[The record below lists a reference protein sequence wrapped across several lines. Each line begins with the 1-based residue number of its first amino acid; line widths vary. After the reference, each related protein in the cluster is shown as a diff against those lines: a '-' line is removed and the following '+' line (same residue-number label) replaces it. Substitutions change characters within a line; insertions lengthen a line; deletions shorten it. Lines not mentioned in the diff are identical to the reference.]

1 MNKIEVI
8 VCKCTGC
15 GLCVKACPYG
25 AINLVNSEHTLESGR
40 TVKQL
45 AVIDLNKC
53 TYCGACV
60 EVCRYKAI
68 ILEKQKEEV
77 SLDFKDYKDIW
88 VYAEQRRGEIAPV
101 VFELIAK
108 AKELAEKLNCK
119 VCSVLLGHK
128 IKDLAKELIY
138 YGSDIV
144 YIVDDPVLEEF
155 LDEPY
160 AEVLSWLIKEKK
172 PEIVLMGATNIGRS
186 FASRV
191 AAKIRTGLTADCT
204 GLDVDL
210 QTRNLLQTRP
220 AFGGNIMATIL
231 TPRHRP
237 QMATVRHKVFKA
249 LQRDTSRTGEIIEE
263 KYDFS
268 KVKIRTKFLEF
279 IKDTTAKV
287 NLAEADIIVS
297 GGRGLGG
304 PEGFKLLEELA
315 DLLGGAVGASRAAV
329 DAGWIPYSH
338 QVGQTGRTVAPKL
351 YIACGIS
358 GQIQHLVGMSSSEV
372 IVAINKDP
380 EAPMMKIATYSI
392 EGDLYEIVPE
402 IIKALKVYKGLS

>member
-1 MNKIEVI
+1 MSKIEI
-8 VCKCTGC
+8 ITEKCTGC
-15 GLCVKACPYG
+15 GLCIKACPYG
-25 AINLVNSEHTLESGR
+25 AIKLIDSPHQVSSGR
-40 TVKQL
+40 SVKQL
-45 AVIDLNKC
+45 AVIDLDKC

-60 EVCRYKAI
+60 EVCKYKAI
-68 ILEKQKEEV
+68 MLEKEEV
-77 SLDFKDYKDIW
+77 TTVDFKDYKNIW
-88 VYAEQRRGEIAPV
+88 IYAEQRRGEISPV

-108 AKELAEKLNCK
+108 GRELADKLSCK
-119 VCSVLLGHK
+119 VCSVLLGHNVK
-128 IKDLAKELIY
+128 ELVSELIY
-138 YGSDIV
+138 YGSDVV
-144 YIVDDPVLEEF
+144 YIVDDPVLTEF

-160 AEVLSWLIKEKK
+160 SECLSWLIKKYK
-172 PEIVLMGATNIGRS
+172 PAILLMGATNIGRS

-204 GLDVDL
+204 GLDVDVA
-210 QTRNLLQTRP
+210 THNLLQTRP

-237 QMATVRHKVFKA
+237 QMATVRHKVFKP
-249 LQRDTSRTGEIIEE
+249 LKKDTNRKGEIVEE
-263 KYDFS
+263 QHDFTN
-268 KVKIRTKFLEF
+268 VKIRTKFLEF
-279 IKDTTAKV
+279 VKDTTAKV

-304 PEGFKLLEELA
+304 PDGFKLLEELA

-329 DAGWIPYSH
+329 DSGWIPYSH

-358 GQIQHLVGMSSSEV
+358 GQIQHLVGMGSSEI

-380 EAPMMKIATYSI
+380 SAPMMKIATYAI

-402 IIKALKVYKGLS
+402 LIKAVKEYKGIK

>member
-1 MNKIEVI
+1 MSKIEI
-8 VCKCTGC
+8 IINKCTGC
-15 GLCVKACPYG
+15 GICIKSCPYG
-25 AINLVNSEHTLESGR
+25 AITLLDSPHTLESGR

-60 EVCRYKAI
+60 EACRYKAI
-68 ILEKQKEEV
+68 LLQKEEV
-77 SLDFKDYKDIW
+77 YYDFKDYKNIW
-88 VYAEQRRGEIAPV
+88 VYAEQRRSEIAPV

-108 AKELAEKLNCK
+108 GKELAEKLNCK
-119 VCSVLLGHK
+119 VCSVLLGNK
-128 IKDLAKELIY
+128 IKSLANELIY

-144 YIVDDPVLEEF
+144 YVVDDPVLEEF

-160 AEVLSWLIKEKK
+160 AEVLAWLIKEEK
-172 PEIVLMGATNIGRS
+172 PEILLMGATNIGRS

-210 QTRNLLQTRP
+210 TTRNLLQTRP

-231 TPRHRP
+231 TPKHRP

-249 LQRDTSRTGEIIEE
+249 LPKDTTRRGEIIE
-263 KYDFS
+263 KHFDFS

-402 IIKALKVYKGLS
+402 IIKAVKAYKGIN